1 LLDLGPIMLV
11 EGQLPTSRQSTGF
24 KPICLEQANYFTA
37 MPVESKLPVGFQ
49 FCERI
54 EEAFLLTQIW
64 EMNVV
69 LYLC

>member
-11 EGQLPTSRQSTGF
+11 DGQLPTSRQSTGF
-24 KPICLEQANYFTA
+24 NPIFLEQTNYLTA
-37 MPVESKLPVGFQ
+37 MPVESKLPVWVQ